1 MKLVVDVNLSPSWVR
16 RLTERRLEAVHWSEI
31 GSVTAPDEEILGWT
45 RSQSL
50 VLLTN
55 DLDFS
60 AILAATG
67 DDSPS
72 VVQLRTQDLM
82 SDTAADSV
90 VAAVTAYADEI
101 QRGALLSVNESG
113 TRVRLLPL
121 RGR

>member
-1 MKLVVDVNLSPSWVR
+1 MKPVVDVNLSPSWVR
-16 RLTERRLEAVHWSEI
+16 RLTERRLESVHWSEV
-31 GSVTAPDEEILGWT
+31 GSVSAADEEILGWT
-45 RSQSL
+45 RGRGL

-72 VVQLRTQDLM
+72 VIQLRAQDLM
-82 SDTAADSV
+82 SDAAADSV
-90 VAAVTAYADEI
+90 VAAVTAYAAEI

>member
-1 MKLVVDVNLSPSWVR
+1 LDHVG
-16 RLTERRLEAVHWSEI
+16 AA
-31 GSVTAPDEEILGWT
+31 TARDREILSWT
-45 RSQSL
+45 KEHGH

-82 SDTAADSV
+82 SEAAVDSV
-90 VAAVTAYADEI
+90 VAAVTAYSNEI
-101 QRGALLSVNESG
+101 ERGALLSVDESG
-113 TRVRLLPL
+113 ARVRLLPL
-121 RGR
+121 RRR